1 MDSRR
6 IIILVFA
13 LSVAY
18 SPALGRPLDDYDD
31 LGNEID
37 PFTELT
43 VTEESPRISQAMEH
57 PVQQSIETL
66 PPAHLTRI
74 KVPEKS
80 TRISPTTAKP
90 VQRSTID
97 TTTEYKYK
105 DIIEA
110 YTIEVPK
117 LESVRHAAGT
127 LYYTVDP
134 QEDPYK
140 KLMQVY
146 QDNFETPMNRNLP
159 KNVPPPKD

>member
-31 LGNEID
+31 LGNEIY
-37 PFTELT
+37 PLAELSAIKMTEKPT
-43 VTEESPRISQAMEH
+43 I
-57 PVQQSIETL
+57 I
-66 PPAHLTRI
+66 PPTM
-74 KVPEKS
+74 
-80 TRISPTTAKP
+80 AKP
-90 VQRSTID
+90 VQRSTIE

-110 YTIEVPK
+110 YTLEVPK
-117 LESVRHAAGT
+117 LESIRHAAGT